1 MAQKGNTNGFKRG
14 YDANRY
20 VKTNNGLV
28 AFHNQ
33 LGELLRAQSID
44 AVSFLI
50 NTMNDDKAALKLR
63 MVAAKEI
70 LDRGIGRPVDRVVV
84 ASLDAST
91 GADPA
96 KVTTAELEA
105 MVSKLALEGEYTVN
119 TSE

>member
-1 MAQKGNTNGFKRG
+1 MAKPTNGFKKG

-20 VKTNNGLV
+20 VKTNHGLV
-28 AFHNQ
+28 AFHAQ
-33 LGELLRAQSID
+33 LSELLREQSVN

-84 ASLDAST
+84 ATLDAST
-91 GADPA
+91 GQDAA

-105 MVSKLALEGEYTVN
+105 IVSKIAIEGEYTVHK
-119 TSE
+119 E